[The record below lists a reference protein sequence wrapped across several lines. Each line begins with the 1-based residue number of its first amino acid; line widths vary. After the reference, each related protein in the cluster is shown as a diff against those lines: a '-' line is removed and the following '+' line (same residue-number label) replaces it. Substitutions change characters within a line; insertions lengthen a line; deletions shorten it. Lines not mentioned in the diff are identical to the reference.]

1 LRHREPKCVRL
12 GGNLRGYCGGFRA
25 YHRHFAQV
33 PTTTANKKKENNEVG
48 CIASVTTRL
57 KRRRRKGEKPRSLL
71 QRQVILRKKP
81 NDCANAREKAKK
93 RGKSTS
99 DNGKCSRRK
108 LKQKVETKATQ

>member
-1 LRHREPKCVRL
+1 LRKCR
-12 GGNLRGYCGGFRA
+12 
-25 YHRHFAQV
+25 QQQQI
-33 PTTTANKKKENNEVG
+33 KKENNEVG

-108 LKQKVETKATQ
+108 LKQKVETNTTQLKKLCLIKKYKNTALIIKNTSIQYV

>member
-1 LRHREPKCVRL
+1 LRKCR
-12 GGNLRGYCGGFRA
+12 
-25 YHRHFAQV
+25 QQQQI
-33 PTTTANKKKENNEVG
+33 KKENNEVG

-57 KRRRRKGEKPRSLL
+57 KRRRKGEKPRSLL

-108 LKQKVETKATQ
+108 LKQKVETNATQ